1 MKKVCLLG
9 SGILIFLISA
19 CGQVP
24 AAETAPVAT
33 TEVTIAPTPQL
44 TITPSITEIIANLQG
59 LTLDEFM
66 DVSYTQLRLRDPDGL
81 IHFQD
86 CFSEQPDTLTNL
98 SDPYRA
104 DTFALESAILAQLRS
119 YHPNNIPPNLKL
131 SYEVYEWYLDDLVR
145 GQAFADLD
153 FPINGYGLWDQA
165 NYMIDSLL
173 TQTITSSEDAL
184 SFLSRL
190 SQTGTWVDQLL
201 QQLATREQAGVIP
214 PVFLLKSA
222 VAQLNEYLQTES
234 GGFDVESSE
243 LYTSFATRLK
253 EAGIDAQEQASLL
266 EAAGSEI
273 EQIFLPAFE
282 RLRAYLVGLEVRA
295 PQEGGLSSLPNG
307 AAYYAWLLRRYTGT
321 DLTAAEIHQA
331 GLDWVANLQ
340 AEMRRTA
347 VELGYSPDISMADL
361 DSSITEHESAL
372 EGEALMAE
380 YERLLTAARTAAAD
394 AFDIFPSAEVV
405 ITYDPD
411 SPVPGMYTPPPFD
424 GSGPGQMV
432 VNLQNPDIGPLLYNE
447 NSLVNHEAIPGHH
460 VQIALA
466 LDLDLP
472 LFRNPFCTDVYYR
485 DYEFEGSSEG
495 WAVYAEHL
503 GIDMGLYGD
512 DHWKILDTLRLLL
525 NQAVRMVIDTGI
537 HSLGWTRAQAAA
549 YYTEATGRPATPEQM
564 NRYVALPGQAVS
576 YGFGA
581 YTILKLRQE
590 AMEQL
595 GAHFDLAEFH
605 DQILGAGPV
614 PTGFLEKI
622 VMDWIFSQ

>member
-1 MKKVCLLG
+1 MAEVIASLEDLP
-9 SGILIFLISA
+9 LAEFLDA
-19 CGQVP
+19 
-24 AAETAPVAT
+24 
-33 TEVTIAPTPQL
+33 
-44 TITPSITEIIANLQG
+44 
-59 LTLDEFM
+59 
-66 DVSYTQLRLRDPDGL
+66 SYTQLRLRDPDGL
-81 IHFQD
+81 IPFRD
-86 CFSEQPDTLTNL
+86 CFPEQPDALTDL
-98 SDPYRA
+98 STSYRA
-104 DTFALESAILAQLRS
+104 DTYALESAILTQLRN
-119 YHPNNIPPNLKL
+119 YNVGEIPPSLQL

-153 FPINGYGLWDQA
+153 FPINGYGAWDQA
-165 NYMIDSLL
+165 NYLIDSLL
-173 TQTITSSEDAL
+173 TQTINSSEDAR

-190 SQTGTWVDQLL
+190 AQTGTWVDQLL
-201 QQLATREQAGVIP
+201 EQLITREQAGVIP
-214 PVFLLKSA
+214 PFFLLESA
-222 VAQLNEYLQTES
+222 VAQLDEYLQTNSDTFE
-234 GGFDVESSE
+234 VVSSQ
-243 LYTSFATRLK
+243 LYISFAARLEK
-253 EAGIDAQEQASLL
+253 AGIDAQEQDFLL
-266 EAAGSEI
+266 ETARNEI

-282 RLRAYLVGLEVRA
+282 RLRTYLVELEART
-295 PQEGGLSSLPNG
+295 PREGGLSSLPNG

-331 GLDWVANLQ
+331 GLDWVADLQ
-340 AEMRRTA
+340 AEMRQTA
-347 VELGYSPDISMADL
+347 TELGYAPDISMADL
-361 DSSITEHESAL
+361 DSLITEHESTL

-380 YERLLTAARTAAAD
+380 YEHLLAAARTAAAN
-394 AFDIFPSAEVV
+394 AFDIFPTAGVV

-411 SPVPGMYTPPPFD
+411 SPVPGMYMPPPLA
-424 GSGPGQMV
+424 GSGPGQLV

-447 NSLVNHEAIPGHH
+447 ASLVNHEAIPGHH

-485 DYEFEGSSEG
+485 EYEFEGSSEG

-503 GIDMGLYGD
+503 GIDMGLYED

-537 HSLGWTRAQAAA
+537 HALGWTRIQAAA
-549 YYTEATGRPATPEQM
+549 YYTEVTGRPATPEQM

-595 GAHFDLAEFH
+595 GPRFDLKAFH
-605 DQILGAGPV
+605 DQILGNGPV

-622 VMDWIFSQ
+622 VTDWISSQ